1 MKDSVQRLNP
11 AGAIPPS
18 LREIPPPPPPS
29 SGRQPTTG
37 GPYHAVIRGPNGLD
51 ISISGS
57 AEIVAAQLRAVAATL
72 HPVEVKINYR
82 DGGR

>member
-1 MKDSVQRLNP
+1 MTHHDFAP
-11 AGAIPPS
+11 GATIPPPAD
-18 LREIPPPPPPS
+18 RPPPPPPPS